1 MSLRVIAAAVLG
13 TVAMLLVAACG
24 GGDSSGTEASGTFA
38 VGDCAVSA
46 EPESS
51 GEVEKVS
58 CSDSSAEF
66 KITGVAASL
75 DELGSCDL
83 GVQMGDQAVCLE
95 AVGANPNSATA
106 EQGELD
112 YSTLKPGDCT
122 DASVEDSEPKQVL
135 PCDDPRAKSEVL
147 GQASDFSEC
156 KGNVAAQRNGVV
168 VCMRSL

>member
-1 MSLRVIAAAVLG
+1 MSLRAIAAAVLG
-13 TVAMLLVAACG
+13 TAAMLVVAACG

-38 VGDCAVSA
+38 VGDCAVSVD
-46 EPESS
+46 PETS
-51 GEVEKVS
+51 GEVEKLD

-75 DELGSCDL
+75 NELGSCDS
-83 GVQMGDQAVCLE
+83 GVQVGDQAVCLE
-95 AVGANPNSATA
+95 AVGANPDSATA

-112 YSTLKPGDCT
+112 YSTLEPGDCT
-122 DASVEDSEPKQVL
+122 DASVEDPGPTQVL

-147 GQASDFSEC
+147 GQASDPLDC
-156 KGNVAAQRNGVV
+156 KGDVAAQRNGVV

>member
-13 TVAMLLVAACG
+13 TVAMLVVAACG
-24 GGDSSGTEASGTFA
+24 DSEPSGTEASGTFA
-38 VGDCAVSA
+38 VGDCAVSVD
-46 EPESS
+46 PEST
-51 GEVEKVS
+51 GKVKKVD

-75 DELGSCDL
+75 NELGSCDL
-83 GVQMGDQAVCLE
+83 GVQMGDQAVCME
-95 AVGANPNSATA
+95 AVGTNPDSATA
-106 EQGELD
+106 EQDELD

-122 DASVEDSEPKQVL
+122 DASVEDPGPTQVL

-147 GQASDFSEC
+147 GQASDPLDC
-156 KGNVAAQRNGVV
+156 KGDVAAQRDGVV